1 MDFIAQG
8 HEFGYIYKSLVVI
21 NQWMDVTKRKIVFSR
36 RNRQK
41 KIRSGEEISANFHV
55 SDMYNQKVNLLSRET
70 RTKDTN
76 F

>member
-21 NQWMDVTKRKIVFSR
+21 NQWMDVTKRMEDRFFSSKSP
-36 RNRQK
+36 K

-55 SDMYNQKVNLLSRET
+55 SDMYNQKVNLLSREL
-70 RTKDTN
+70 
-76 F
+76 